1 MELEALIGLAAL
13 PVVIPALT
21 EHIKQFFRAVQD
33 RRVGADET
41 ATPWPLVADTV
52 GILYSVGAWY
62 SGWIPQ
68 DKVDS
73 PLGAVLVGLVAA
85 LVVQQ
90 GYDRVVNRD

>member
-62 SGWIPQ
+62 SGWMPQ

-73 PLGAVLVGLVAA
+73 GHVGGYTSLECLAHSTCYWKLPLK
-85 LVVQQ
+85 
-90 GYDRVVNRD
+90 

>member
-1 MELEALIGLAAL
+1 MEIEALIGLAAL
-13 PVVIPALT
+13 PVVIPTLT
-21 EHIKQFFRAVQD
+21 EHIKGFWNAVRD
-33 RRVGADET
+33 YHPRGSNYSE
-41 ATPWPLVADTV
+41 WPLVADTV

-90 GYDRVVNRD
+90 GYDRVVNRS